1 MDPITWKGKS
11 VTKDVARDILI
22 CASLQLFNEKVEGV
36 PHILVSGDAGSGKS
50 LLGNILFPSS
60 VTSRVPLDAVGVGRY
75 TTMGGRCLIKVD
87 EGNSDFFSSKADMS
101 TYMAM
106 FESEWCCKTHG
117 GRQTNAPCIMYI
129 STNIRNPEQFF
140 SNDGKFINKI
150 L

>member
-1 MDPITWKGKS
+1 MWKGLRLNKS
-11 VTKDVARDILI
+11 IARDILI
-22 CASLQLFNEKVEGV
+22 CASLQLYNEKVEGV
-36 PHILVSGDAGSGKS
+36 SLLVVSGDAGSGKS

-75 TTMGGRCLIKVD
+75 STTGGRCLIKVD
-87 EGNSDFFSSKADMS
+87 EGNSDFFSSKDDMS

-106 FESEWCCKTHG
+106 YESEWCCKVHG

-129 STNIRNPEQFF
+129 STNIRDPEQFF
-140 SNDGKFINKI
+140 FNEG